1 MATRESILDVAA
13 RLYADHGW
21 RGTTTRGIA
30 DAAGVNEVTVFR
42 LFGSKESL
50 LIEAIGQA
58 AEGDVGP
65 RLPDVPKKLRAELVE
80 WALARHA
87 QLADKRGMI
96 RSCLAEWEEHPDLAP
111 KVCRGGQDAAA
122 DLRRYLA
129 AARRRKLI
137 GAEGPLEA
145 ATKMF
150 VNAVFM
156 DAMMRDVMPAASP
169 GSDRDTIATFADVI
183 LRGLGAVETA

>member
-13 RLYADHGW
+13 RLYSDHGW

-30 DAAGVNEVTVFR
+30 DAAGVNEVTLFR

-50 LIEAIGQA
+50 LVEAIGVA

-65 RLPDVPKKLRAELVE
+65 RLPETPKSLRSELIE
-80 WALARHA
+80 WALARHE
-87 QLADKRGMI
+87 QLVAKRGMI

-122 DLRRYLA
+122 DLRRYLT
-129 AARRRKLI
+129 AARQRQLI
-137 GAEGPLEA
+137 GPGGSLVA
-145 ATKMF
+145 ATTLF

-156 DAMMRDVMPAASP
+156 DAMMRDVMPADAQPSE
-169 GSDRDTIATFADVI
+169 RETIAAFADII
-183 LRGLGAVETA
+183 LRGLGAAETA